1 MPGTRPGSRAQ
12 RPGDQPVP
20 MTDRPH
26 VEDPPQSPAPGRGP
40 VVVAHTTGDDRYP
53 AVRLAAVRHAREHGC
68 TVILYD
74 AEAASAFSDPMPN
87 QWASEGEADDLG
99 DRLGLRQ
106 LELLG
111 REPLATQVREA
122 RAGGVDAFGWLPKD
136 HGPRPLADYAI
147 SQAAH
152 RVFVPEE
159 LEQVG
164 ELGALLQRGSG
175 AAEKLPGPGIDLE
188 LVPAAPSDH

>member
-1 MPGTRPGSRAQ
+1 
-12 RPGDQPVP
+12 
-20 MTDRPH
+20 MTDRSH
-26 VEDPPQSPAPGRGP
+26 VEIPPQSSSAGRAP
-40 VVVAHTTGDDRYP
+40 VVVAYTTGDDRHP

-68 TVILYD
+68 TLILYD
-74 AEAASAFSDPMPN
+74 ADAASAFSDPMPN

-136 HGPRPLADYAI
+136 HGPRPLADYAV

-152 RVFVPEE
+152 RVFAPDDLEQIDELSALLHGGSDAAEE
-159 LEQVG
+159 L
-164 ELGALLQRGSG
+164 AR
-175 AAEKLPGPGIDLE
+175 PGIDVE
-188 LVPAAPSDH
+188 LVPAARSAD